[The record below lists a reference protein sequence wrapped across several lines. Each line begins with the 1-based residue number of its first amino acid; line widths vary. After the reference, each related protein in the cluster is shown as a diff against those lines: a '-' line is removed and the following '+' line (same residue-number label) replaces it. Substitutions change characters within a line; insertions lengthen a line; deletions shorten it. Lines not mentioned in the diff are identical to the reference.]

1 MLVLI
6 PSEALNSNSRQRNR
20 TGTGNYDSSGHLS
33 VLVQVKR
40 MGVSPFHGL
49 LIHKTF

>member
-20 TGTGNYDSSGHLS
+20 TGTGNYDSSGHFS
-33 VLVQVKR
+33 VLAQVKR
-40 MGVSPFHGL
+40 LVASPFHGL
-49 LIHKTF
+49 LIHETF

>member
-20 TGTGNYDSSGHLS
+20 TGTGNYDSSGCFS
-33 VLVQVKR
+33 VLTQVKR
-40 MGVSPFHGL
+40 LVVSPFHSL
-49 LIHKTF
+49 LIHGTF